1 MKKTTS
7 LLSIILYISI
17 GYSQLQ
23 YTFEVNHVV
32 SSADASIEVFVT
44 NGSGSSNYNYTWYDN
59 TFSVLGTNN
68 SLLSGLN
75 EGIYYLKVE
84 DAMDSDVNNYIYTYF
99 WVGKH
104 GATTTLVAQPN
115 GIFGND
121 ATLRRIDKPGYA
133 HVANSNYGD
142 YANMVPFWG
151 TWSGLPDVGKG
162 ITKFEYNGLS
172 QSSSLTANLTLY
184 GYYYRFIASTNPSV
198 HNEVLI
204 KRIKDGVDWKEH
216 TVTYNSFYADNPS
229 VNVEN
234 TPVAEISSQ
243 GTSGST
249 VTAQYTK
256 IVDITNVIE
265 DQINLTHEN
274 NGLFYELKYNGQYRS
289 QFFYGSDYTDA
300 LKRPKITIT
309 FTIPEILTIY
319 HPLNTELT
327 GGYYNVIDNELH
339 FSYYERYTP
348 SNTNLNYGIID
359 NTNTL
364 VSASLPALPIVQG
377 ENHLSLD
384 FSSIGLSSGYYI
396 LRVTNEKD
404 EVKQLRFKL

>member
-1 MKKTTS
+1 MS
-7 LLSIILYISI
+7 V

-23 YTFEVNHVV
+23 YTYEVAHVV
-32 SSADASIEVFVT
+32 GSADASIEVFVT

-59 TFSVLGTNN
+59 TFNVLGTNN

-75 EGIYYLKVE
+75 EGVYYLKVE
-84 DAMDSDVNNYIYTYF
+84 DALDNDVNNYIYTYF
-99 WVGKH
+99 WIGKH
-104 GATTTLVAQPN
+104 GASTTLEAQPN
-115 GIFGND
+115 GTFGND
-121 ATLRRIDKPGYA
+121 AALRRIDKPGYA
-133 HVANSNYGD
+133 HVANNNYGN

-172 QSSSLTANLTLY
+172 LSTSLTANLTLY

-204 KRIKDGVDWKEH
+204 KRIKNGVVWKEH
-216 TVTYNSFYADNPS
+216 MVTYNSFYADNPS
-229 VNVEN
+229 VNVES

-243 GTSGST
+243 GASGST

-300 LKRPKITIT
+300 LKRPKLTIT
-309 FTIPEILTIY
+309 FSIPELVTTFTPVTKQLDGGYVPILT
-319 HPLNTELT
+319 
-327 GGYYNVIDNELH
+327 DN
-339 FSYYERYTP
+339 
-348 SNTNLNYGIID
+348 
-359 NTNTL
+359 
-364 VSASLPALPIVQG
+364 
-377 ENHLSLD
+377 
-384 FSSIGLSSGYYI
+384 
-396 LRVTNEKD
+396 
-404 EVKQLRFKL
+404 QLRFMYNEEYVDQDLQLDYTVYDSKNVATTLSQSLISSYGSNRRVLDVSSLTGQGEMYTLEIKNERDEKWFLKFKMPL